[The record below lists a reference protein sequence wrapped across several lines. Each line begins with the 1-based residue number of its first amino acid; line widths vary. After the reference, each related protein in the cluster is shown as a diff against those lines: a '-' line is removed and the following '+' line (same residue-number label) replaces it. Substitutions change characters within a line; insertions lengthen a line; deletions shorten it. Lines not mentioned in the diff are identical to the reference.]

1 MSMAGAMYTQGVE
14 RRFRVSAFRE
24 CGPAVV
30 ARPAARR
37 RLSVFTVAS
46 GGVAVELIAV
56 LLGTVTV

>member
-1 MSMAGAMYTQGVE
+1 MYTQGVE